1 MSVHDGHRDRLRSRF
16 LEHGTDAMEDHAL
29 LELLLFYACPRID
42 TNPLAHRLLDHF
54 GGLPQIMDASAEE
67 LQQVPGIGKNTAAL
81 LKLIPQ
87 LSRRTEI
94 RRCGTEDILNTTEKA
109 GRYLI
114 PYFSTERDEVVYMLC
129 LDAKCKVISC
139 RLLFRGSVNSAVV
152 NIRSA
157 VENALLSKATSV
169 ILAHNHTSG
178 LAIPSQEDGITTR
191 KLYDALAAVDVKLV
205 DHIVVADDDFVSL
218 ADSGFFRDL

>member
-1 MSVHDGHRDRLRSRF
+1 MSVHDGHRERLRSRF
-16 LEHGTDAMEDHAL
+16 LEHGADMMEDHTL

-54 GGLPQIMDASAEE
+54 GGLPQVMDASPEE
-67 LQQVPGIGKNTAAL
+67 LQQVTGVGASTAAL

-87 LSRRTEI
+87 LARRTEI
-94 RRCGTEDILNTTEKA
+94 RRSGTEDILNTTEKA

-114 PYFSTERDEVVYMLC
+114 PYFAGERDEVVYMLC
-129 LDAKCKVISC
+129 MDAKCKAISC
-139 RLLFRGSVNSAVV
+139 RMLFRGSVNSAVV
-152 NIRSA
+152 NIRAA
-157 VENALLSKATSV
+157 VENALLCKATSV

-178 LAIPSQEDGITTR
+178 LALPSQEDGITTR
-191 KLYDALAAVDVKLV
+191 RLYDALAAVDVKLV

-218 ADSGFFRDL
+218 ADSGFFRDI